1 MGIIKEPVHVDL
13 SIKSEPWTAQELIDF
28 RKIMGEIKKKN
39 SKKKELLMKQTSKL
53 KKQKV

>member
-13 SIKSEPWTAQELIDF
+13 SNKSEPWTAQELIDF